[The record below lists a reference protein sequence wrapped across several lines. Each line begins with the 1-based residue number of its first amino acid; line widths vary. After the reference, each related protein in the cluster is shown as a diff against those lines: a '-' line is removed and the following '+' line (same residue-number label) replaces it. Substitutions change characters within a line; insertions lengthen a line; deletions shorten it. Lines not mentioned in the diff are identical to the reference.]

1 MRIKLNA
8 LIFCLTIL
16 CYSADAQ
23 LLDLSIDTEP
33 KKHILEF
40 ADKLYPSIKG
50 NFKLIASKQSNLGF
64 HYSLVQQ
71 YKFIDIF
78 GTYLILHVNAKR
90 KLYHYQSSLFDG
102 DTNVEP
108 SKNTDVVWF
117 VRNDNLIE
125 MSIVSMNDIRAN
137 PWLLL
142 INKND
147 TFQKFPLFLSYKD
160 SLARAKIF
168 FPNPIVSAHSKYGYT
183 FIDNNDANSTALA
196 AQLKVVELKTRFENG
211 LFYLQNEYLTLTELS
226 NPRYPITQS
235 SIPQFYFNRSQYQF
249 EDVNAFYHLAFQIDY
264 LQKLGFKKLIPKI
277 RVDAHGLLGADQ
289 SLFKF
294 SAQPNTIEYGT
305 GGVDDAEDAEV
316 VVHEYGHA
324 LSQSASP
331 NTTVNA
337 TTERLA
343 IEEGWADYLDV
354 SHFKKLDDYN
364 WEKIFDWDGHNEFWE
379 GINTNTQKHYPEDM
393 QNRRDADR
401 ELWSTPL
408 LCISDKLGKPTA
420 DSLLLQLLYFQT
432 RDATMPQ
439 MAEKLIYIDT
449 LLFYGDHYRAIKECF
464 IESGILH
471 KDHRD
476 LFQGDLSDKTNYRF
490 VNTSGFANND
500 GPLGIKFN
508 HKVDCILS
516 VYDLCG
522 RLIIK
527 QNYNRTDI
535 IILEPEQVKSGL
547 YVVRIEPQH
556 NAGGF
561 VNFYINEKVMKW

>member
-1 MRIKLNA
+1 MPNKLYSLILC
-8 LIFCLTIL
+8 LIFQWWQGIAQVSLNSIPEESNFRIL
-16 CYSADAQ
+16 Q
-23 LLDLSIDTEP
+23 
-33 KKHILEF
+33 F
-40 ADKLYPSIKG
+40 ADSLFPTFKG
-50 NFKLIASKQSNLGF
+50 NFKLSATKESPLGT
-64 HYSLVQQ
+64 HYTHVQQ
-71 YKFIDIF
+71 YKGIDIF
-78 GTYLILHVNAKR
+78 GTYLLLHIDTKG
-90 KLYHYQSSLFDG
+90 KLYHSQSSLFYG
-102 DTNVEP
+102 ETNAEP
-108 SKNTDVVWF
+108 SLNQDAVWIIED
-117 VRNDNLIE
+117 DNLIE
-125 MSIVSMNDIRAN
+125 MTMVSFSDKKAN
-137 PWLLL
+137 PWLAL
-142 INKND
+142 INKKD
-147 TFQKFPLFLSYKD
+147 TFQTFPLFLSYKD
-160 SLARAKIF
+160 SIVKAKVF
-168 FPNPIVSAHSKYGYT
+168 LPNPITSSHSNYGSIFT
-183 FIDNNDANSTALA
+183 DQNDANSTALE
-196 AQLKVVELKTRFENG
+196 AQLKDVTFTARFENG
-211 LFYLQNEYLTLTELS
+211 VFYLQNDYLTITEIS
-226 NPRYPITQS
+226 NPPYPITLS
-235 SIPQFYFNRSQYQF
+235 AIPQFYYNRSHYQF
-249 EDVNAFYHLAFQIDY
+249 EDINAFYHLAFQLEY
-264 LQKLGFKKLIPKI
+264 LKKLGYKKLIPTI
-277 RVDAHGLLGADQ
+277 RVDTHGLQGADQ

-294 SAQPNTIEYGT
+294 LSLPNTIEYGI

-337 TTERLA
+337 TIERLA
-343 IEEGWADYLDV
+343 MEEGWADYLAV
-354 SHFKKLDDYN
+354 SHFKKLDAYN

-379 GINTNTQKHYPEDM
+379 GINTSTQKHYPEDM

-408 LCISDKLGKPTA
+408 LCISDKLGKPLA

-432 RDATMPQ
+432 RDGSMPQ

-527 QNYNRTDI
+527 QNYNRTDF
-535 IILEPEQVKSGL
+535 IILEPEQFKSGL
-547 YVVRIEPQH
+547 HFIRIEPQP

-561 VNFYINEKVMKW
+561 MNFYINEKVMKK